1 MSGPGST
8 RDLLTGIA
16 QYLHDAGV
24 GVYDPDPTHVYDPTD
39 TVITTKNLPS
49 TVPRA
54 IMLTAYGPSD
64 HPTINLSQFRVQV
77 WMRGV
82 PNDSL
87 DVDDLADEVFHA
99 LHGLESHWFGSVYV
113 VQANRVSALPMG
125 EDDNNRHER
134 SDNYACDANR
144 PATLNQPA

>member
-1 MSGPGST
+1 MSAT
-8 RDLLTGIA
+8 RDLLVGLA
-16 QYLHDAGV
+16 QHLHAAGV
-24 GVYDPDPTHVYDPTD
+24 GVYNPSAVYNPAT
-39 TVITTKNLPS
+39 TVITMKNLPS

-64 HPTINLSQFRVQV
+64 HPTINLTQYRVQV
-77 WMRGV
+77 WFRGN

-87 DVDDLADEVFHA
+87 DVDDLGDSVFNV
-99 LHGLESHWFGSVYV
+99 LHGLEHVDFGTAHV
-113 VQANRVSALPMG
+113 VQALRVSSLPMG

-134 SDNYACDANR
+134 SDNYAFDVNR